1 MNQAFKALADPTRR
15 KILDLL
21 KEGDLTAG
29 EIAEHFNMTKPSISH
44 HLNALKNAE
53 LIQDEKKGQFVVYSL
68 NTTVFQD
75 LLTWVFTFTN
85 KGKREMRKH
94 LVAIILILIT
104 GLAWAYAW
112 PNLPDTMAVHWGMEG
127 VNGYASKFN
136 AMLLLLG
143 IMIFTYVL
151 LTITPKIDPK
161 KKNYDKFSKGYM
173 IINYSVVVLLFLVN
187 MLVIG
192 VGLGYDIPMNST
204 PLILVGLLFIVIGN
218 YLPQCKPNYFV
229 GIKTP
234 WTLSNE
240 EVWRK
245 THRFSGKVF
254 VVLGIIMILS
264 VFVPATWKS
273 FVMVGIIIGA
283 VGLTM
288 GYSYVAY
295 KKN

>member
-1 MNQAFKALADPTRR
+1 MK
-15 KILDLL
+15 
-21 KEGDLTAG
+21 
-29 EIAEHFNMTKPSISH
+29 
-44 HLNALKNAE
+44 
-53 LIQDEKKGQFVVYSL
+53 
-68 NTTVFQD
+68 
-75 LLTWVFTFTN
+75 
-85 KGKREMRKH
+85 KH
-94 LVAIILILIT
+94 LVAIILIFIT

-264 VFVPATWKS
+264 VFVPVTWKS
-273 FVMVGIIIGA
+273 FVMVVVIIGA
-283 VGLTM
+283 VRLTM

-295 KKN
+295 KKELKM

>member
-1 MNQAFKALADPTRR
+1 MK
-15 KILDLL
+15 
-21 KEGDLTAG
+21 
-29 EIAEHFNMTKPSISH
+29 
-44 HLNALKNAE
+44 
-53 LIQDEKKGQFVVYSL
+53 
-68 NTTVFQD
+68 
-75 LLTWVFTFTN
+75 
-85 KGKREMRKH
+85 KH
-94 LVAIILILIT
+94 LFAIILILIT
-104 GLAWAYAW
+104 CIAWAYAW
-112 PNLPDTMAVHWGMEG
+112 PNLPDTMIIHWGTEG
-127 VNGYASKFN
+127 ANGFTSKFN

-151 LTITPKIDPK
+151 LTVTPKIDPK
-161 KKNYDKFSKGYM
+161 KKNYDKFSRSYM
-173 IINYSVVVLLFLVN
+173 IMNYSVLVVLFLVN

-204 PLILVGLLFIVIGN
+204 PYIIVGLLFIVIGN

-254 VVLGIIMILS
+254 VVLGVIMMLS
-264 VFVPATWKS
+264 IFAPAAWKA
-273 FVMVGIIIGA
+273 FLLIGIIISA

>member
-1 MNQAFKALADPTRR
+1 
-15 KILDLL
+15 
-21 KEGDLTAG
+21 
-29 EIAEHFNMTKPSISH
+29 
-44 HLNALKNAE
+44 
-53 LIQDEKKGQFVVYSL
+53 
-68 NTTVFQD
+68 
-75 LLTWVFTFTN
+75 
-85 KGKREMRKH
+85 MRKH
-94 LVAIILILIT
+94 LFAILLIVIT
-104 GLAWAYAW
+104 GLARAYAW

-264 VFVPATWKS
+264 VFVPVTWKS
-273 FVMVGIIIGA
+273 FIMVGIIIGA

-295 KKN
+295 KKELKM

>member
-1 MNQAFKALADPTRR
+1 MK
-15 KILDLL
+15 
-21 KEGDLTAG
+21 
-29 EIAEHFNMTKPSISH
+29 
-44 HLNALKNAE
+44 
-53 LIQDEKKGQFVVYSL
+53 
-68 NTTVFQD
+68 
-75 LLTWVFTFTN
+75 
-85 KGKREMRKH
+85 KH

-112 PNLPDTMAVHWGMEG
+112 PDLPDTMAVHWGMEG

-254 VVLGIIMILS
+254 VILGIIMILS
-264 VFVPATWKS
+264 VFVPVTWKS

-288 GYSYVAY
+288 GYSYIAY
-295 KKN
+295 KKEIGA

>member
-1 MNQAFKALADPTRR
+1 MK
-15 KILDLL
+15 
-21 KEGDLTAG
+21 
-29 EIAEHFNMTKPSISH
+29 
-44 HLNALKNAE
+44 
-53 LIQDEKKGQFVVYSL
+53 
-68 NTTVFQD
+68 
-75 LLTWVFTFTN
+75 
-85 KGKREMRKH
+85 KH

-112 PNLPDTMAVHWGMEG
+112 PDLPDTMAVHWGMEG

-264 VFVPATWKS
+264 VFVPVTWKS
-273 FVMVGIIIGA
+273 FIMVGIIIGA

-295 KKN
+295 KKELKM

>member
-1 MNQAFKALADPTRR
+1 
-15 KILDLL
+15 
-21 KEGDLTAG
+21 
-29 EIAEHFNMTKPSISH
+29 
-44 HLNALKNAE
+44 
-53 LIQDEKKGQFVVYSL
+53 
-68 NTTVFQD
+68 
-75 LLTWVFTFTN
+75 
-85 KGKREMRKH
+85 
-94 LVAIILILIT
+94 
-104 GLAWAYAW
+104 
-112 PNLPDTMAVHWGMEG
+112 
-127 VNGYASKFN
+127 
-136 AMLLLLG
+136 
-143 IMIFTYVL
+143 
-151 LTITPKIDPK
+151 
-161 KKNYDKFSKGYM
+161 M

-264 VFVPATWKS
+264 ILRRRHGKLF
-273 FVMVGIIIGA
+273 
-283 VGLTM
+283 
-288 GYSYVAY
+288 
-295 KKN
+295 

>member
-1 MNQAFKALADPTRR
+1 MK
-15 KILDLL
+15 
-21 KEGDLTAG
+21 
-29 EIAEHFNMTKPSISH
+29 
-44 HLNALKNAE
+44 
-53 LIQDEKKGQFVVYSL
+53 
-68 NTTVFQD
+68 
-75 LLTWVFTFTN
+75 
-85 KGKREMRKH
+85 KH

-264 VFVPATWKS
+264 VFVPVTWKS
-273 FVMVGIIIGA
+273 FIMVGIIIGA

-288 GYSYVAY
+288 GYSYIAY
-295 KKN
+295 KKELKM

>member
-1 MNQAFKALADPTRR
+1 
-15 KILDLL
+15 
-21 KEGDLTAG
+21 
-29 EIAEHFNMTKPSISH
+29 
-44 HLNALKNAE
+44 
-53 LIQDEKKGQFVVYSL
+53 
-68 NTTVFQD
+68 
-75 LLTWVFTFTN
+75 
-85 KGKREMRKH
+85 MRKH
-94 LVAIILILIT
+94 LFAIILILIT

-112 PNLPDTMAVHWGMEG
+112 PNLPDTMAIHWGTEG
-127 VNGYASKFN
+127 VNGFSSKFN

-161 KKNYDKFSKGYM
+161 KKNYDKFSRSYTIM
-173 IINYSVVVLLFLVN
+173 NYSVLVVLFLVN

-204 PLILVGLLFIVIGN
+204 PYILVGLLFIVIGN

-254 VVLGIIMILS
+254 VVLGVIMILS
-264 VFVPATWKS
+264 VFAPAAWKA
-273 FVMVGIIIGA
+273 FLMVGIIIGA

-295 KKN
+295 KKEIGS

>member
-1 MNQAFKALADPTRR
+1 
-15 KILDLL
+15 
-21 KEGDLTAG
+21 
-29 EIAEHFNMTKPSISH
+29 
-44 HLNALKNAE
+44 
-53 LIQDEKKGQFVVYSL
+53 
-68 NTTVFQD
+68 
-75 LLTWVFTFTN
+75 
-85 KGKREMRKH
+85 MRKH
-94 LVAIILILIT
+94 LIAIILIFIT

-112 PNLPDTMAVHWGMEG
+112 PNLPDTMTIHWGTEG
-127 VNGYASKFN
+127 ANGFASKFN
-136 AMLLLLG
+136 AMLLTLG
-143 IMIFTYVL
+143 IMIFVYIL

-161 KKNYDKFSKGYM
+161 KKNYDKFSKSYTIM
-173 IINYSVVVLLFLVN
+173 NYSVLVVLFLVN

-192 VGLGYDIPMNST
+192 VGLGYEIPMNST
-204 PLILVGLLFIVIGN
+204 PYIIVGLLFIVMGN

-254 VVLGIIMILS
+254 VILGVIMILS
-264 VFVPATWKS
+264 IFAPAAWKS
-273 FVMVGIIIGA
+273 FLIVGIIIGA

-295 KKN
+295 KKEIGA

>member
-1 MNQAFKALADPTRR
+1 
-15 KILDLL
+15 
-21 KEGDLTAG
+21 
-29 EIAEHFNMTKPSISH
+29 
-44 HLNALKNAE
+44 
-53 LIQDEKKGQFVVYSL
+53 
-68 NTTVFQD
+68 
-75 LLTWVFTFTN
+75 
-85 KGKREMRKH
+85 MRKH

-254 VVLGIIMILS
+254 VILGIIMILS
-264 VFVPATWKS
+264 IFVPVTWKS
-273 FVMVGIIIGA
+273 FIMVVVIIGA

-295 KKN
+295 KKELKM

>member
-1 MNQAFKALADPTRR
+1 
-15 KILDLL
+15 
-21 KEGDLTAG
+21 
-29 EIAEHFNMTKPSISH
+29 
-44 HLNALKNAE
+44 
-53 LIQDEKKGQFVVYSL
+53 
-68 NTTVFQD
+68 
-75 LLTWVFTFTN
+75 
-85 KGKREMRKH
+85 MRKH
-94 LVAIILILIT
+94 LVAIILIFIT

-112 PNLPDTMAVHWGMEG
+112 PNLPDTMAIHWGTEG

-151 LTITPKIDPK
+151 LTITSKIDPK

-204 PLILVGLLFIVIGN
+204 PFILVGLLFIVIGN

-254 VVLGIIMILS
+254 VVLGVIMILS
-264 VFVPATWKS
+264 IFAPVAWKG
-273 FVMVGIIIGA
+273 FLIIGIIVGA

-295 KKN
+295 KKELKM

>member
-1 MNQAFKALADPTRR
+1 
-15 KILDLL
+15 
-21 KEGDLTAG
+21 
-29 EIAEHFNMTKPSISH
+29 
-44 HLNALKNAE
+44 
-53 LIQDEKKGQFVVYSL
+53 
-68 NTTVFQD
+68 
-75 LLTWVFTFTN
+75 
-85 KGKREMRKH
+85 MRKH

-192 VGLGYDIPMNST
+192 VGIGYDIPMNST

-295 KKN
+295 KKELKM

>member
-1 MNQAFKALADPTRR
+1 MK
-15 KILDLL
+15 
-21 KEGDLTAG
+21 
-29 EIAEHFNMTKPSISH
+29 
-44 HLNALKNAE
+44 
-53 LIQDEKKGQFVVYSL
+53 
-68 NTTVFQD
+68 
-75 LLTWVFTFTN
+75 
-85 KGKREMRKH
+85 KH
-94 LVAIILILIT
+94 LVAIILIFIT

-161 KKNYDKFSKGYM
+161 KKNYDNFSKGYM

-264 VFVPATWKS
+264 VFVPVTWKS
-273 FVMVGIIIGA
+273 FVMVVVIIGA

-295 KKN
+295 KKELKM

>member
-1 MNQAFKALADPTRR
+1 
-15 KILDLL
+15 
-21 KEGDLTAG
+21 
-29 EIAEHFNMTKPSISH
+29 
-44 HLNALKNAE
+44 
-53 LIQDEKKGQFVVYSL
+53 
-68 NTTVFQD
+68 
-75 LLTWVFTFTN
+75 
-85 KGKREMRKH
+85 MRKH
-94 LVAIILILIT
+94 LFAILLIVIT

-264 VFVPATWKS
+264 VFVPVTWKS
-273 FVMVGIIIGA
+273 FIMVGIIIGA

-295 KKN
+295 KKELKM

>member
-1 MNQAFKALADPTRR
+1 
-15 KILDLL
+15 
-21 KEGDLTAG
+21 
-29 EIAEHFNMTKPSISH
+29 
-44 HLNALKNAE
+44 
-53 LIQDEKKGQFVVYSL
+53 
-68 NTTVFQD
+68 
-75 LLTWVFTFTN
+75 
-85 KGKREMRKH
+85 MRKH
-94 LVAIILILIT
+94 LVAIILIFIT

-112 PNLPDTMAVHWGMEG
+112 PNLPDTMIIHWGTEG
-127 VNGYASKFN
+127 ANGFASKFN

-151 LTITPKIDPK
+151 LTVTPKIDPK
-161 KKNYDKFSKGYM
+161 KKNYDKFSRSYTIM
-173 IINYSVVVLLFLVN
+173 NYSVLVVLFLIN

-204 PLILVGLLFIVIGN
+204 PYILVGLLFIVIGN

-254 VVLGIIMILS
+254 VVLGSIMILS
-264 VFVPATWKS
+264 IFAPAAWKS
-273 FVMVGIIIGA
+273 FLVIGIIIGA

-295 KKN
+295 KKEIGA

>member
-1 MNQAFKALADPTRR
+1 
-15 KILDLL
+15 
-21 KEGDLTAG
+21 
-29 EIAEHFNMTKPSISH
+29 
-44 HLNALKNAE
+44 
-53 LIQDEKKGQFVVYSL
+53 
-68 NTTVFQD
+68 
-75 LLTWVFTFTN
+75 
-85 KGKREMRKH
+85 MRKH
-94 LVAIILILIT
+94 LVAIILIFIT

-112 PNLPDTMAVHWGMEG
+112 PNLPDAMAVHWGTEG

-264 VFVPATWKS
+264 VFVPVMWKS

-295 KKN
+295 KKELKM

>member
-1 MNQAFKALADPTRR
+1 MK
-15 KILDLL
+15 
-21 KEGDLTAG
+21 
-29 EIAEHFNMTKPSISH
+29 
-44 HLNALKNAE
+44 
-53 LIQDEKKGQFVVYSL
+53 
-68 NTTVFQD
+68 
-75 LLTWVFTFTN
+75 
-85 KGKREMRKH
+85 KH
-94 LVAIILILIT
+94 LFAIILILIT
-104 GLAWAYAW
+104 CIAWAFAW
-112 PNLPDTMAVHWGMEG
+112 PNLPDTMIIHWGTEG
-127 VNGYASKFN
+127 ANGFTSKLN

-143 IMIFTYVL
+143 IMIFTYIL
-151 LTITPKIDPK
+151 LTVTPKIDPK
-161 KKNYDKFSKGYM
+161 KKNYDKFSRSYM
-173 IINYSVVVLLFLVN
+173 IMNYSVLVVLFLVN

-204 PLILVGLLFIVIGN
+204 PYIIVGLLFIVIGN

-254 VVLGIIMILS
+254 VVLGVIMMLSIFAPAAWKAFLII
-264 VFVPATWKS
+264 
-273 FVMVGIIIGA
+273 GIIIGA

-295 KKN
+295 KKELKM

>member
-1 MNQAFKALADPTRR
+1 MK
-15 KILDLL
+15 
-21 KEGDLTAG
+21 
-29 EIAEHFNMTKPSISH
+29 
-44 HLNALKNAE
+44 
-53 LIQDEKKGQFVVYSL
+53 
-68 NTTVFQD
+68 
-75 LLTWVFTFTN
+75 
-85 KGKREMRKH
+85 KH

-264 VFVPATWKS
+264 VFVPVTWKS
-273 FVMVGIIIGA
+273 FVMVVVIIGA

-295 KKN
+295 KKELKM

>member
-1 MNQAFKALADPTRR
+1 
-15 KILDLL
+15 
-21 KEGDLTAG
+21 
-29 EIAEHFNMTKPSISH
+29 
-44 HLNALKNAE
+44 
-53 LIQDEKKGQFVVYSL
+53 
-68 NTTVFQD
+68 
-75 LLTWVFTFTN
+75 
-85 KGKREMRKH
+85 MRKH

-264 VFVPATWKS
+264 VFVPVTWKS
-273 FVMVGIIIGA
+273 FIMVGIIIGA

-295 KKN
+295 KKELKM

>member
-1 MNQAFKALADPTRR
+1 MK
-15 KILDLL
+15 
-21 KEGDLTAG
+21 
-29 EIAEHFNMTKPSISH
+29 
-44 HLNALKNAE
+44 
-53 LIQDEKKGQFVVYSL
+53 
-68 NTTVFQD
+68 
-75 LLTWVFTFTN
+75 
-85 KGKREMRKH
+85 KH

-264 VFVPATWKS
+264 VFVPVTWKS
-273 FVMVGIIIGA
+273 FIMVGIIIGA

-295 KKN
+295 KKELKM

>member
-1 MNQAFKALADPTRR
+1 
-15 KILDLL
+15 
-21 KEGDLTAG
+21 
-29 EIAEHFNMTKPSISH
+29 
-44 HLNALKNAE
+44 
-53 LIQDEKKGQFVVYSL
+53 
-68 NTTVFQD
+68 
-75 LLTWVFTFTN
+75 
-85 KGKREMRKH
+85 MRKH
-94 LVAIILILIT
+94 FVAIILILIT

-264 VFVPATWKS
+264 VFVPVTWKS

-295 KKN
+295 KKELKM

>member
-1 MNQAFKALADPTRR
+1 MK
-15 KILDLL
+15 
-21 KEGDLTAG
+21 
-29 EIAEHFNMTKPSISH
+29 
-44 HLNALKNAE
+44 
-53 LIQDEKKGQFVVYSL
+53 
-68 NTTVFQD
+68 
-75 LLTWVFTFTN
+75 
-85 KGKREMRKH
+85 KH

-187 MLVIG
+187 MLIIG

-264 VFVPATWKS
+264 VFVPVTWKS
-273 FVMVGIIIGA
+273 FIMVGIIIGA

-295 KKN
+295 KKELKM

>member
-1 MNQAFKALADPTRR
+1 
-15 KILDLL
+15 
-21 KEGDLTAG
+21 
-29 EIAEHFNMTKPSISH
+29 
-44 HLNALKNAE
+44 
-53 LIQDEKKGQFVVYSL
+53 
-68 NTTVFQD
+68 
-75 LLTWVFTFTN
+75 
-85 KGKREMRKH
+85 MRKH
-94 LVAIILILIT
+94 LFAILLIVIT
-104 GLAWAYAW
+104 CLAWAFAW

-264 VFVPATWKS
+264 VFVPVTWKS
-273 FVMVGIIIGA
+273 FIMVGIIIGA

-295 KKN
+295 KKELKM

>member
-1 MNQAFKALADPTRR
+1 
-15 KILDLL
+15 
-21 KEGDLTAG
+21 
-29 EIAEHFNMTKPSISH
+29 
-44 HLNALKNAE
+44 
-53 LIQDEKKGQFVVYSL
+53 
-68 NTTVFQD
+68 
-75 LLTWVFTFTN
+75 
-85 KGKREMRKH
+85 MRKH
-94 LVAIILILIT
+94 LVAIILIFIT

-112 PNLPDTMAVHWGMEG
+112 PNLPDTMAIHWGTAG
-127 VNGYASKFN
+127 ANGFASKFN

-143 IMIFTYVL
+143 VMIFTYVL
-151 LTITPKIDPK
+151 LTVTPKMDPK
-161 KKNYDKFSKGYM
+161 KKNYEKFSRSYTIM
-173 IINYSVVVLLFLVN
+173 NYSVLVVLFLVN

-204 PLILVGLLFIVIGN
+204 PYILVGLLFIVIGN

-254 VVLGIIMILS
+254 VILGVIMILS
-264 VFVPATWKS
+264 IFAPAAWKS
-273 FVMVGIIIGA
+273 FLIVGIIIGA
-283 VGLTM
+283 VGLTT

-295 KKN
+295 KKEIGA